1 MSVMPSDP
9 FDPPS
14 SQSVAA
20 LSMTQIIR
28 LQDLLS
34 RELKRRFEKERALAF
49 SDVVGSTDYFAR
61 FGDEAG
67 RRLQQ
72 RHFDLLGPLVVAA
85 GGRIVETGGDGAFV
99 VFGTAEAAAS
109 AFVGL
114 EKAIA
119 ADNRENGREH
129 QLCVRVGI
137 HWGPVLT
144 DDVLVTG
151 DSVNLAA
158 RVTQSATPGEIRL
171 TREAFQELPSGF
183 RLRAYPLPA
192 VELKGFPRPVSVFA
206 LDWRD
211 PDAYPDAVRIE
222 ETGQEIVL
230 PNQDTIRCG
239 RLKESDGLP
248 ANDIVLELPDDTTT
262 RKISRWHFELRRYPD
277 ALMLRSVSQQPT
289 EVDGQLVA
297 RGTEVA
303 IKPGSIVRIG
313 RVLTLQFYSHTIASA
328 PGADDATLGSA

>member
-1 MSVMPSDP
+1 MPSDP

-14 SQSVAA
+14 SQSIAA
-20 LSMTQIIR
+20 LSMTEIIR

-85 GGRIVETGGDGAFV
+85 SGRIVDTGGDGAFV
-99 VFGTAEAAAS
+99 VFDTAEAAAS
-109 AFVGL
+109 AFVEL
-114 EKAIA
+114 EKNIA
-119 ADNRENGREH
+119 LDNRSSGREH
-129 QLCVRVGI
+129 QLQVRVGI
-137 HWGPVLT
+137 HWGRVLT
-144 DDVLVTG
+144 DEVLVTG
-151 DSVNLAA
+151 DAVNLAA

-171 TREAFQELPSGF
+171 TKEAFQELPSGF

-192 VELKGFPRPVSVFA
+192 VELKGIPRPVPVFA

-230 PNQDTIRCG
+230 PNQDTIRFG

-248 ANDIVLELPDDTTT
+248 ANDIVLELSDDTAT

-277 ALMLRSVSQQPT
+277 AVMLRSVSQQPT
-289 EVDGQLVA
+289 EVDGRLVA
-297 RGTEVA
+297 KGAEVA
-303 IKPGSIVRIG
+303 IKPGSIVRVG
-313 RVLTLQFYSHTIASA
+313 RVLTLHFFSDTAPSA